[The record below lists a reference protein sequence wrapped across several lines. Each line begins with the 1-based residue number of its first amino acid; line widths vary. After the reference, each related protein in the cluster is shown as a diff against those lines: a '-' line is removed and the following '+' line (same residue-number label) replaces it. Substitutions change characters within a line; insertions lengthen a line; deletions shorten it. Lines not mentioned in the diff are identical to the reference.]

1 MNGRGIFG
9 KAPVR
14 WSGRRRWVGLF
25 AALAALSTTLVVA
38 ATTSASLIPPS
49 ATFTLRAGDPIL
61 GVATETGK
69 TVTIP
74 AKPPSADIEL
84 AIDTTGSMAGGI
96 ADAVSEA
103 NAIVTGVQGSVADT
117 QFAVVQFKD
126 FGDSPEYQVAQ
137 AMTPNATDVSTALST
152 LSAGGGG
159 DAPEA
164 HNLVFHNSSTPALG
178 GAIGW
183 RSGTRKFVIVISD
196 AQPHG
201 DLSTQGFA
209 GCANVSADPHGLV
222 TSTELAG
229 MAAAERTLLM
239 IHETDPGDSTNLTCY
254 QSLAAAAFSGGGAVD
269 SGGSGLATAIVT
281 LINAAFANV
290 NDLHL
295 EVASAGPA
303 PASASWITLPPAL
316 GPVAAPGTYTF
327 GPIGITVPGGTPS
340 GTYTIDLVAKA
351 DGVDV
356 GHQIITIIVP
366 EKTLALTPAPLSL
379 PIGGSQVFTAN
390 VSDVLGPFVGD
401 TVNFTVTGPDPS
413 SSIATTDSAGN
424 ATVTVTNSP
433 PNPGT
438 DVVTATD
445 GPLTATSSVTWF
457 NQPPDCSA
465 VTLDITSLWPPNHK
479 LRTITASGATDSDV
493 GDSATLVIDGITQ
506 DEPVNGA
513 ADGNTS
519 PDGFLSS
526 PLSNKAK
533 VRAERA
539 GTGDGRVYRLHFT
552 ATDTHGG
559 SCSGTATVG
568 VPHDNSGP
576 AAVDS
581 APPSYNSLLP

>member
-1 MNGRGIFG
+1 MNGRAIFG

-25 AALAALSTTLVVA
+25 AALGALSATLVVA
-38 ATTSASLIPPS
+38 ATTSASLIPPTAS
-49 ATFTLRAGDPIL
+49 FTLRAGDPIL

-69 TVTIP
+69 MASIP
-74 AKPPSADIEL
+74 AKPPSADVEL
-84 AIDTTGSMAGGI
+84 AIDTTGSMATGI

-126 FGDSPEYQVAQ
+126 SGDSTEYQVEQ
-137 AMTPNATDVSTALST
+137 TMTPNATDVSNALST
-152 LSAGGGG
+152 LSATGGG

-164 HNLVFHNSSTPALG
+164 HNLVFHNSYNPALG
-178 GAIGW
+178 GPIGW

-201 DLSTQGFA
+201 NLSTQGFA

-229 MAAAERTLLM
+229 MAGAERTLLM
-239 IHETDPGDSTNLTCY
+239 IHETDVGDSTNLACY
-254 QSLAAAAFSGGGAVD
+254 QSLASAAFSGGAAVD
-269 SGGSGLATAIVT
+269 SGGSGLATAIIN

-295 EVASAGPA
+295 EVASASPA
-303 PASASWITLPPAL
+303 PASASWVTLPPAL
-316 GPVAAPGTYTF
+316 GPVPAPGTYTF
-327 GPIGITVPGGTPS
+327 GTIGFTVPAATPAN
-340 GTYTIDLVAKA
+340 TYTIDLVAKA

-356 GHQIITIIVP
+356 GHEIVTIIVP
-366 EKTLALTPAPLSL
+366 AKVLTLAPPPLSL

-390 VSDVLGPFVGD
+390 ASDVLGPYVGD
-401 TVNFTVTGPDPS
+401 TITFTVVGPDPS
-413 SSIATTDSAGN
+413 SSITTTDSAGN
-424 ATVTVTNSP
+424 ATVTVTYSP

-445 GPLTATSSVTWF
+445 GPLTASSSVTWF

-465 VTLDITSLWPPNHK
+465 VVLDITSLWPPNHK
-479 LRTITASGATDSDV
+479 LHTITASGATDPDV

-506 DEPVNGA
+506 DEPVNGV

-539 GTGDGRVYRLHFT
+539 GMGDGRVYRLHFT

-559 SCSGTATVG
+559 TCSGTATVS
-568 VPHDNSGP
+568 VPHDKSGA